1 MDYKQVYKNTGMT
14 PRTTWE
20 SAKNSDYATPIW
32 RCESENVS
40 AMRLLGFMVGILGI
54 CLSGALLA
62 TAVLSW
68 FGVIA
73 W

>member
-1 MDYKQVYKNTGMT
+1 MNTLDKNLR
-14 PRTTWE
+14 PIARTLSE
-20 SAKNSDYATPIW
+20 ANRDADYATPLW

-54 CLSGALLA
+54 CMLGAFV
-62 TAVLSW
+62 AVTFLSW
-68 FGVIA
+68 VGVIV